1 MIKMNSYQSYIE
13 SYKQILESNRKD
25 IDREY
30 IKSEI
35 KALEPFAERTD
46 EEIIKMFDSG
56 AFRDIL
62 KAYCKKAMQ
71 NCKIDDYT
79 IDRVMSEIKWLLDT
93 EKASQIIK

>member
-1 MIKMNSYQSYIE
+1 MNSYQSYIE

-71 NCKIDDYT
+71 NCKIDDT
-79 IDRVMSEIKWLLDT
+79 IDRVMSEIKWLLDNT
-93 EKASQIIK
+93 EKASPIIK

>member
-13 SYKQILESNRKD
+13 SYKQILENNRKD
-25 IDREY
+25 IDREH
-30 IKSEI
+30 ITSEI

-71 NCKIDDYT
+71 NCKIDDT